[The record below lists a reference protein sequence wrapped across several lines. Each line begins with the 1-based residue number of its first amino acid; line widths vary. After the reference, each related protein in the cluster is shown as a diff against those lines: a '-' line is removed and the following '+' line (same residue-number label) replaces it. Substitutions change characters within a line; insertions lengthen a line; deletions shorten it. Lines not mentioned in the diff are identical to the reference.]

1 MIIDQFRIGFGKGT
15 SKKWVIPT
23 CLYLV
28 SDKMRLK
35 SFDFLLFAKLPNW
48 HEEWCMLWWLPS
60 SIQFLRANAMLSLF
74 TTSTS
79 TVKKEKS
86 TLLFAGRITN
96 GDLPALPARK
106 KNPRKFNAISAHELF
121 DLKVTVEVKWDFLIS
136 IQDDLDAQTLIIWK
150 YYLIL
155 VKLHSRIHTKW
166 DILQWFST
174 TIRSIFP
181 SAIFDSFIHIKCNCS
196 SKNFFFF

>member
-60 SIQFLRANAMLSLF
+60 SIQFFEGECNAF
-74 TTSTS
+74 TFYY
-79 TVKKEKS
+79 VYFDGWEGKKSPSFCRKNYKW
-86 TLLFAGRITN
+86 G
-96 GDLPALPARK
+96 LPALPPLEKYRK
-106 KNPRKFNAISAHELF
+106 KFNAISAH
-121 DLKVTVEVKWDFLIS
+121 DLKSYRRSQVGLSNI
-136 IQDDLDAQTLIIWK
+136 
-150 YYLIL
+150 
-155 VKLHSRIHTKW
+155 HSRWFRCSNPHHLKILSHFGQVSLSHTYKMRHFAL
-166 DILQWFST
+166 IFNHYKIYFS
-174 TIRSIFP
+174 
-181 SAIFDSFIHIKCNCS
+181 KCNIWLVHPY
-196 SKNFFFF
+196 KMQL